1 MRDRTEVEREIF
13 EARQD
18 LEQSLSELE
27 HKLREKIEV
36 RARATHAAETFVQ
49 RHRRA
54 IAIIA
59 ACAIGLFVLR
69 RLTARG

>member
-1 MRDRTEVEREIF
+1 MRDRTEIEREMF

-18 LEQSLSELE
+18 LEQSLSDLDHHVREQVEL
-27 HKLREKIEV
+27 
-36 RARATHAAETFVQ
+36 RARAVHATETFVQ